1 MNDDAPA
8 RSPQGRGRPE
18 QPATVERRESRSKT
32 RRAIRDRGSAAAVAP
47 VESPWQQERG
57 RAEQRAIKR
66 DAVILTA
73 ARAFRE
79 RGYHNTSLDDI
90 AARLSVTK
98 PTLYHYVTG
107 KEQILFECF
116 RTGLDLIRIA
126 FVEVQGSRASGRER
140 LMLVLRRYLEAVTS
154 DFGWCMVRAEDQD
167 LGAEMSRQ
175 IGALKTEIDR
185 GLRRL
190 IEDGIADGSIA
201 RCDPKMA
208 AFALAGSLNWISHWY
223 RADDSL
229 RPDEIADRFLSVFE
243 QGLEPRG

>member
-1 MNDDAPA
+1 LA
-8 RSPQGRGRPE
+8 RRDIR
-18 QPATVERRESRSKT
+18 
-32 RRAIRDRGSAAAVAP
+32 RRAPLQAARI
-47 VESPWQQERG
+47 ESPWQQERA

-116 RTGLDLIRIA
+116 RTGLDLIRAA
-126 FVEVQGSRASGRER
+126 FVEVQGSRATGRER

-229 RPDEIADRFLSVFE
+229 SPDEIADRFLSVFE
-243 QGLEPRG
+243 QGLAPRE